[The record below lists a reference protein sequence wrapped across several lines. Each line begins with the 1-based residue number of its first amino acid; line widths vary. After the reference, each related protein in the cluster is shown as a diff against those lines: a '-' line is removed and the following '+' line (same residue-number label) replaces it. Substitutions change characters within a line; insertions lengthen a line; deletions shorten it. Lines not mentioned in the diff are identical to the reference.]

1 MKVTITKDKK
11 AKIEKLQVLLDEK
24 NAPSTVVNVKK
35 ADMKEVCEAL
45 SEQAFVPLQKEF
57 EKVGWKVKNLVFEY
71 ANYYARPRDYE
82 GTYEITL
89 TEFIFSFEIEPAK
102 DAKTL
107 EIEVG
112 EWKDYKVDIAETG
125 ATSTIIALSV
135 LLGIAFFT
143 WLSIREWRMII
154 QNVVASPYAHDFF
167 SSLKNISLSILFA
180 VAGFIFVLIL
190 LAFTGGDLKSL
201 FTGGGKDG

>member
-1 MKVTITKDKK
+1 M
-11 AKIEKLQVLLDEK
+11 LLDEK
-24 NAPSTVVNVKK
+24 TAPTIVVNVKT

-45 SEQAFVPLQKEF
+45 SKQAFEPLTKEF
-57 EKVGWKVKNLVFEY
+57 QKAGWKVTNLQFEY
-71 ANYYARPRDYE
+71 ANYYARPKNYQ

-89 TEFIFSFEIEPAK
+89 TEFIFTFEIEPTEK
-102 DAKTL
+102 AKTL

-125 ATSTIIALSV
+125 AVATSTIIALSV
-135 LLGIAFFT
+135 LLGMAFFT
-143 WLSIREWRMII
+143 WLSIREWRMMIHD
-154 QNVVASPYAHDFF
+154 VVTSPYGSDFF

>member
-1 MKVTITKDKK
+1 
-11 AKIEKLQVLLDEK
+11 
-24 NAPSTVVNVKK
+24 
-35 ADMKEVCEAL
+35 MKEVCEAL
-45 SEQAFVPLQKEF
+45 SEQAFEPLQKEF

-89 TEFIFSFEIEPAK
+89 SEFIFTFEIEPTE

-107 EIEVG
+107 EVEVG

-125 ATSTIIALSV
+125 AVASSTIIALSV

-154 QNVVASPYAHDFF
+154 QNVVASPYAPDFF
-167 SSLKNISLSILFA
+167 SSLKNVSLSILIA

>member
-1 MKVTITKDKK
+1 
-11 AKIEKLQVLLDEK
+11 
-24 NAPSTVVNVKK
+24 
-35 ADMKEVCEAL
+35 MKEVCEAL
-45 SEQAFVPLQKEF
+45 SKQAFEPLTKEF
-57 EKVGWKVKNLVFEY
+57 QKAGWKVTNLQFEY

-89 TEFIFSFEIEPAK
+89 SEFIFTFEIEPTK

-107 EIEVG
+107 EVEVG

-125 ATSTIIALSV
+125 AVESSTIIALSV

-154 QNVVASPYAHDFF
+154 QNVVASPYAPDFF
-167 SSLKNISLSILFA
+167 SPLKNISLSILFA

-201 FTGGGKDG
+201 FTGGEKNG

>member
-1 MKVTITKDKK
+1 
-11 AKIEKLQVLLDEK
+11 
-24 NAPSTVVNVKK
+24 
-35 ADMKEVCEAL
+35 MKEVCKAL
-45 SEQAFVPLQKEF
+45 SEQAFEPLQKEF

-71 ANYYARPRDYE
+71 ANYYAKPKDYQ

-89 TEFIFSFEIEPAK
+89 TEFIFSFEIEPSES
-102 DAKTL
+102 AKTL

-112 EWKDYKVDIAETG
+112 EWKDYKVDIVESGAV

-135 LLGIAFFT
+135 LLGMAFFT
-143 WLSIREWRMII
+143 WLSIREWRMMIHD
-154 QNVVASPYAHDFF
+154 VVASPYGSDFF